1 MAFPPELAARPTPGG
16 KSGDRAWPSAT
27 LTFVFV
33 LHPTEYERLR
43 ARTPGPP
50 KAAGGRLTAVAV
62 VNGRHG
68 VDPTHS
74 IMLEVTGSPDAM
86 RTFARGVAIDATQ
99 QRHLRRRLRK
109 QREDAASRTN
119 THPRR
124 PRRA

>member
-1 MAFPPELAARPTPGG
+1 MPSARPIAAGE
-16 KSGDRAWPSAT
+16 SGDRARPAAT

-43 ARTPGPP
+43 ARTPGPRT
-50 KAAGGRLTAVAV
+50 GGRLTAAAV

-74 IMLEVTGSPDAM
+74 IMLEVTGSPDAV
-86 RTFARGVAIDATQ
+86 RTFARGVAIDAAQ
-99 QRHLRRRLRK
+99 QHHLRRRLRK

-119 THPRR
+119 THPSR
-124 PRRA
+124 PRRT